1 MDGQEVSLMA
11 MAVDTFGEQGSII
24 GMIQVVG
31 VGDIIC
37 VKRLCAQQFTTQAMV
52 ALHYRTCLLHKVD

>member
-1 MDGQEVSLMA
+1 MA